1 MTSAAPT
8 AAWSLQEGGRAAVGG
23 VLDFDTVG
31 PLLAAGA
38 AAIGAGEAS
47 VIDFAGVSAADSAG
61 LALLIEWL
69 SVARGADRKLRYVNL
84 PQQLQQL
91 ARLSEVE
98 ELLPTAAPA

>member
-1 MTSAAPT
+1 MKPAAPA
-8 AAWSLQEGGRAAVGG
+8 AAWTLQDEGRAVVGG

-31 PLLAAGA
+31 PLLAAGSP
-38 AAIGAGEAS
+38 AILAGRAT
-47 VIDFAGVSAADSAG
+47 VIDLAGVSAADSAG

-69 SVARGADRKLRYVNL
+69 SVARGAGRELRYENL

-98 ELLPTAAPA
+98 ELLPAGD